1 VSRSA
6 RRALAARHQTGASS
20 LAEAA
25 RAADPPC
32 LMRHC
37 ATAWD
42 LSLCGGGDA
51 GYTEE
56 ESQAL
61 EMGFFFLYFDF
72 FYFF

>member
-32 LMRHC
+32 LMRRC

-56 ESQAL
+56 KARLSKW
-61 EMGFFFLYFDF
+61 DF
-72 FYFF
+72 FSVF